1 MLIKH
6 KNQVLIEFNIA
17 LKPRNRVNALWFQ
30 FEKRN
35 SPNLSTLPRFIVTR
49 LGMQEKSLLP
59 RFLVTK
65 QPTMDEFHTFVRQ
78 LPKPFFAPPD
88 RYELAWEAD

>member
-35 SPNLSTLPRFIVTR
+35 SPNFSTLPRFIVTR
-49 LGMQEKSLLP
+49 LGMQEKSLLL
-59 RFLVTK
+59 RFLVSK
-65 QPTMDEFHTFVRQ
+65 QTTMGEVHTFMRG
-78 LPKPFFAPPD
+78 LLKPFFGSTD
-88 RYELAWEAD
+88 RYELASEAD